1 MIVQSSTYDK
11 NFLVELYEV
20 FIIFSELQERLLTTQ
35 VIQVSQTEIF
45 LQMHTGRKILCGW
58 QYWRLST
65 GQVPQKQ
72 HAHVASPS

>member
-45 LQMHTGRKILCGW
+45 LQMHTGRKNIVWLTVLKAFDRSSSTKTACPRG
-58 QYWRLST
+58 LS
-65 GQVPQKQ
+65 
-72 HAHVASPS
+72 